1 MRVEIRLILC
11 IAIGAFLVAIP
22 VGAAINTIPA
32 GGTVFIGEDGLDI
45 TATGAV
51 PGGQLAYWSAGS
63 STTDVPSSIVNV
75 DDPTNFYISQVN
87 FGGRTGPWYTYPA
100 RTFAFNVQDPT
111 LEIRVMDESAGFEI
125 TPVAN
130 WIPKGDQV
138 GFRINSNLN
147 PMASRPGASG
157 APITIHVRGP
167 DGGEFSGLIDAGG
180 NSNSIVDIP
189 VSTSSFE
196 TGAIW
201 DTGNQAYTQGK
212 YAIWADCN
220 ANSMK
225 DNYPVTGKTITAQVN
240 NGNVIIQRG
249 NPLITTTPA
258 TPVITTPVIT
268 LTTTP
273 SPTTPAQTTVP
284 STATTTPISTTVT
297 TPTPPPTT
305 VAPPT
310 TTPGFGV
317 VTSVLAGIALF
328 CILRRKQ

>member
-22 VGAAINTIPA
+22 AGAAINTIPA

-51 PGGQLAYWSAGS
+51 SGGQLAYWSAGS
-63 STTDVPSSIVNV
+63 STTDVPSTIVNV
-75 DDPTNFYISQVN
+75 DDPTSFYISQVN

-249 NPLITTTPA
+249 NPLITTTSTTMVVTTSA
-258 TPVITTPVIT
+258 TT
-268 LTTTP
+268 
-273 SPTTPAQTTVP
+273 QTTVP
-284 STATTTPISTTVT
+284 TPTITTLTTVPTPTATTPVSTTVT
-297 TPTPPPTT
+297 TQTT
-305 VAPPT
+305 TATPT
-310 TTPGFGV
+310 TTPGFGALAAV
-317 VTSVLAGIALF
+317 MAGIVIF
-328 CILRRKQ
+328 CIMRKKQ